1 MFYSKSPEMFSK
13 QFLILAKE
21 SFLKFIFEPKEKQI
35 SSISYKILLFG
46 FVRSILYGCNH
57 RYKISSLDKGEEA
70 TDKSK
75 EGMNLHYFIWD

>member
-1 MFYSKSPEMFSK
+1 MIPK

-46 FVRSILYGCNH
+46 PFYMAVYH
-57 RYKISSLDKGEEA
+57 RDKISSLDKGEEA

-75 EGMNLHYFIWD
+75 EGMNLHYFI